1 MFVTRVSDR
10 ARKLSHSP
18 LRGGRVVII
27 GGGVVGLSIAYHLT
41 AHGYQDVTL
50 VERRVLGS
58 GATSKGT
65 GGIRQQFSSGVNIA
79 LSRRAVDYFAGF
91 RDRVGES
98 ARFRQHGYL
107 FLLDRAEQLEAF
119 RENAA
124 KQLEAGVPVQLLEP
138 EEIPGVMPH
147 VNVDGLLAASY
158 CRTDGSASPEAVA
171 KAFARGARA
180 HGARLMEDTTV
191 IAIEQDTRGAVGA
204 VDTTRGRLAAE
215 AVVNAAGAW
224 AAEVGR
230 LAGIELPIVPYR
242 RQAFEVSSPA
252 WLDADLPLTVDLA
265 SGAYV
270 HPRPGGS
277 VIGGTDRNVPAGFD
291 EEVDWSL
298 VPALREAL
306 ARRIPRMTDAGIIRG
321 WAGLRDM
328 TPDEHAIVGPVAA
341 VPGFWT
347 AAGFSGHGFMHS
359 PVVGEL
365 LSEWLVDGAPTLD
378 LSALRPE
385 RFDEGADASET
396 ETTVF

>member
-1 MFVTRVSDR
+1 
-10 ARKLSHSP
+10 LSHSP

-41 AHGYQDVTL
+41 VRGYRDVAL
-50 VERRVLGS
+50 VERRTLGS

-65 GGIRQQFSSGVNIA
+65 GGIRQQFSSRVNIV

-91 RDRVGES
+91 HDRVGES

-107 FLLDRAEQLEAF
+107 FLLDRADQLEVF
-119 RENAA
+119 RKSAA
-124 KQLEAGVPVQLLEP
+124 KQLEAGVPVRLLEP
-138 EEIPGVMPH
+138 EEIPEVMPH
-147 VNVDGLLAASY
+147 VNVDGLLGASY
-158 CRTDGSASPEAVA
+158 CRTDGSASPEDVA
-171 KAFARGARA
+171 KAFARGARI
-180 HGARLMEDTTV
+180 HGARLMENTTV
-191 IAIEQDTRGAVGA
+191 TAIERDGHGAVVA

-215 AVVNAAGAW
+215 AVVNAAGPW

-230 LAGIELPIVPYR
+230 LLSIELPIAPYR
-242 RQAFEVSSPA
+242 RQAFQISPLA

-277 VIGGTDRNVPAGFD
+277 VIGGNDHNVRAGFD
-291 EEVDWSL
+291 EEVDWTL

-306 ARRIPRMTDAGIIRG
+306 ARRIPRMAEAEIIRG

-365 LSEWLVDGAPTLD
+365 LSEWLVDGTPTLD

-385 RFDEGADASET
+385 RFDEGAGVGET

>member
-1 MFVTRVSDR
+1 VNRVDR
-10 ARKLSHSP
+10 VRKGDLLSHTL

-27 GGGVVGLSIAYHLT
+27 GGGVVGLSIAYHL
-41 AHGYQDVTL
+41 AVRGYRDVAL
-50 VERRVLGS
+50 VERRTLGS

-65 GGIRQQFSSGVNIA
+65 GGIRQQFSSRVNIV
-79 LSRRAVDYFAGF
+79 LSRRSVDYFAGF
-91 RDRVGES
+91 HDRVGGS

-107 FLLDRAEQLEAF
+107 FLLDRADQLELF
-119 RENAA
+119 RRNVA
-124 KQLEAGVPVQLLEP
+124 KQLEAGVPVRLLEP
-138 EEIPGVMPH
+138 EEIPEVMPH
-147 VNVDGLLAASY
+147 VNVDGMLGASY
-158 CRTDGSASPEAVA
+158 CRTDGSASPEDVV
-171 KAFARGARA
+171 KAFARGARI

-191 IAIEQDTRGAVGA
+191 TAIERDAHGAVAA

-215 AVVNAAGAW
+215 AVVNAAGPW

-230 LAGIELPIVPYR
+230 LVSIELPIAPYR
-242 RQAFEVSSPA
+242 RQAFQISSLG

-270 HPRPGGS
+270 HPRPDGG
-277 VIGGTDRNVPAGFD
+277 VIGGNDRNVRAGFD

-306 ARRIPRMTDAGIIRG
+306 ARRIPRMAEAEIIRG

-385 RFDEGADASET
+385 RFDEGAGASET

>member
-1 MFVTRVSDR
+1 MSN
-10 ARKLSHSP
+10 SP

-41 AHGYQDVTL
+41 VRGYPDVTL
-50 VERRVLGS
+50 VERRALGS

-65 GGIRQQFSSGVNIA
+65 GGIRQQFSSSVNIA

-91 RDRVGES
+91 RDRVGE
-98 ARFRQHGYL
+98 AAHFRQHGYL
-107 FLLDRAEQLEAF
+107 FLLDRAEQLEVF
-119 RENAA
+119 RDNAV

-138 EEIPGVMPH
+138 GEIPGVMPH

-158 CRTDGSASPEAVA
+158 CRTDGSASPEAVV

-191 IAIEQDTRGAVGA
+191 IAIERDAYGAVGV
-204 VDTTRGRLAAE
+204 VDTTRGRLEAE
-215 AVVNAAGAW
+215 AVVNAAGPW

-230 LAGIELPIVPYR
+230 LLGIGLPIAPHR
-242 RQAFEVSSPA
+242 RQAFQISSLA

-270 HPRPGGS
+270 HPRPGGG
-277 VIGGTDRNVPAGFD
+277 VIGGNDRDVRAGFD

-306 ARRIPRMTDAGIIRG
+306 ARRIPRMAEAGIVRG

-328 TPDEHAIVGPVAA
+328 TPTSMRSSVPAQRSPGSGPPLA
-341 VPGFWT
+341 
-347 AAGFSGHGFMHS
+347 S
-359 PVVGEL
+359 PVTG
-365 LSEWLVDGAPTLD
+365 SCIRRS
-378 LSALRPE
+378 SAN
-385 RFDEGADASET
+385 F
-396 ETTVF
+396 

>member
-1 MFVTRVSDR
+1 MNRVDR
-10 ARKLSHSP
+10 VRKGDLLSRTP

-41 AHGYQDVTL
+41 VRGYRDVAL
-50 VERRVLGS
+50 VERWTLGS

-65 GGIRQQFSSGVNIA
+65 GGIRQQFSSRVNIV
-79 LSRRAVDYFAGF
+79 LSRLAVDYFAGF
-91 RDRVGES
+91 QDRVGGS

-107 FLLDRAEQLEAF
+107 FLLDRADQLELF

-124 KQLEAGVPVQLLEP
+124 KQLEAGVPVRLLEP
-138 EEIPGVMPH
+138 EEIPEVMPH
-147 VNVDGLLAASY
+147 VNVDGLLGASY
-158 CRTDGSASPEAVA
+158 CRTDGSASPEDVV
-171 KAFARGARA
+171 KAFARGARI

-191 IAIEQDTRGAVGA
+191 IAIERDAHGAVVA

-215 AVVNAAGAW
+215 AVVNAAGPW

-230 LAGIELPIVPYR
+230 LVSIELPIVPYR
-242 RQAFEVSSPA
+242 RQAFQISSLG

-270 HPRPGGS
+270 HPRPGGG
-277 VIGGTDRNVPAGFD
+277 VIGGNDRNVRAGFD

-306 ARRIPRMTDAGIIRG
+306 ARRIPRMAEAEIIRG

-385 RFDEGADASET
+385 RFGEGAGASET

>member
-1 MFVTRVSDR
+1 
-10 ARKLSHSP
+10 
-18 LRGGRVVII
+18 
-27 GGGVVGLSIAYHLT
+27 
-41 AHGYQDVTL
+41 
-50 VERRVLGS
+50 
-58 GATSKGT
+58 
-65 GGIRQQFSSGVNIA
+65 
-79 LSRRAVDYFAGF
+79 
-91 RDRVGES
+91 
-98 ARFRQHGYL
+98 
-107 FLLDRAEQLEAF
+107 
-119 RENAA
+119 
-124 KQLEAGVPVQLLEP
+124 VPVQLLEP

-191 IAIEQDTRGAVGA
+191 IAIEQDTHGAVGA
-204 VDTTRGRLAAE
+204 VDTTRGKLAAE

-230 LAGIELPIVPYR
+230 LVGVGLPIAPYR

-277 VIGGTDRNVPAGFD
+277 VIGGTDRNVRAGFD
-291 EEVDWSL
+291 QEVDWSL
-298 VPALREAL
+298 VPSLREAL
-306 ARRIPRMTDAGIIRG
+306 AHRIPRMAEAGIIRG
-321 WAGLRDM
+321 WGGLRDM

-396 ETTVF
+396 EATVF